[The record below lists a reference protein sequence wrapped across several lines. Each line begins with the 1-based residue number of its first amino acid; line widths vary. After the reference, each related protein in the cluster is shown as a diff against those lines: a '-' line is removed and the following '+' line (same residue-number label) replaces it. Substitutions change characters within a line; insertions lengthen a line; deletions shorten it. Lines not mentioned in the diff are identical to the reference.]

1 MTNREFFTAVAK
13 GNITDEIK
21 TFAVESI
28 AKLDHKNELRKQK
41 PSKTSKANEPIKK
54 AIIELLANG
63 SMVASEIGVALD
75 ISTQK
80 ASALCIQLVDN
91 GIVEQS
97 EIKIKGKGKVKSY
110 ALVKTETETETE
122 TVEE

>member
-28 AKLDHKNELRKQK
+28 AKLDHKNDLRTQK
-41 PSKTSKANEPIKK
+41 HSKTSKANEHIKK
-54 AIIELLANG
+54 AIIELLTNG
-63 SMVASEIGVALD
+63 SMVASEIGAALD

-80 ASALCIQLVDN
+80 ASALCIQLVEN
-91 GIVEQS
+91 GIVEQG

-110 ALVKTETETETE
+110 ALVETETETE

>member
-1 MTNREFFTAVAK
+1 MTNREFFTAVSK
-13 GNITDEIK
+13 GNITEEVK
-21 TFAVESI
+21 AFAVESI

-63 SMVASEIGVALD
+63 SMVASEIGAALD

-91 GIVEQS
+91 GIVEQG

-110 ALVKTETETETE
+110 ALVETETE

>member
-1 MTNREFFTAVAK
+1 MTNREFFTAVSK
-13 GNITDEIK
+13 GNITEEVK
-21 TFAVESI
+21 AFAVESI

-63 SMVASEIGVALD
+63 SMVASEIGAALD

-80 ASALCIQLVDN
+80 ASALCIQLVEN
-91 GIVEQS
+91 GIVEQG

-110 ALVKTETETETE
+110 ALVETETETE